1 MATLVVGRS
10 RHPGGGWLESK
21 GMLGAAPWLTKEEK
35 QICTCEVVAPPA
47 ADFSLQSLDK
57 AVDKPCPPAAKQA

>member
-1 MATLVVGRS
+1 
-10 RHPGGGWLESK
+10 LESK

-35 QICTCEVVAPPA
+35 QICTCGAVALPA

-57 AVDKPCPPAAKQA
+57 AVDKPCPPTAKQA